1 MKWEGRV
8 TFSGIPTAQQLCYGR
23 DCNTAATFAPAC
35 VHDASEYAQSVP
47 THPCIITPAINITPG
62 IISPRHCSAVPFYC
76 FCCSRPPMLMFYET
90 DTSLTLQPV
99 RREKLY
105 LGVYES
111 EVDAAKAHDRA
122 ARFHFADS
130 AVCNFDSEHE
140 ADRQAVIHKQRQLLQ
155 QQQLAEDP
163 AAAAAVAAH
172 HHHAQ
177 LHGGSFSVGREEF
190 DDLEEYHRGMDEA
203 TTCSSEEDDGEGLD
217 NDESLHGD
225 DLDDEIDDSVH
236 GGEEDHHR
244 RRGGLDGDDGE
255 LPAAECDMSDE
266 GGDRYEEDGVIGG
279 GATSGRPMS
288 CSYSS
293 AMSTGSMSDGG
304 GGGRGHRAGHSRSR
318 SCEVTAVAADGSA
331 FAQAAAAAAAAAAV
345 SHRGGAGNGNNND
358 MHLQQLQQQR
368 GRCSSGESDCSS
380 DFVTPSLLREE
391 SMSSSTQEGMGFP
404 VAEDLLG
411 YEMQSWYCCQD
422 DEERSPSTSGGA
434 SFGSQ
439 LQQQQPFMGRQQQQ
453 QQHQSEELW
462 GTAVGAN
469 LGWGFG
475 DFAQTYSDGGSR
487 ASSGSMSSSLSCD
500 DEYVPSAL
508 PPLMGMSATEA

>member
-1 MKWEGRV
+1 MSCG
-8 TFSGIPTAQQLCYGR
+8 
-23 DCNTAATFAPAC
+23 
-35 VHDASEYAQSVP
+35 
-47 THPCIITPAINITPG
+47 
-62 IISPRHCSAVPFYC
+62 
-76 FCCSRPPMLMFYET
+76 T
-90 DTSLTLQPV
+90 DTAPSVLFSPKY
-99 RREKLY
+99 KLY

-163 AAAAAVAAH
+163 AAAAAAHHHH

-225 DLDDEIDDSVH
+225 DIDDDIEDSVH
-236 GGEEDHHR
+236 GGEEEDHR
-244 RRGGLDGDDGE
+244 RGRLDGDDDDDE
-255 LPAAECDMSDE
+255 LPAAEGDMSDE

-279 GATSGRPMS
+279 GGTSGRSMS

-304 GGGRGHRAGHSRSR
+304 GGGRGHRGGHSRSR
-318 SCEVTAVAADGSA
+318 SCEVTTVADGSA
-331 FAQAAAAAAAAAAV
+331 FAQAAAAAAAAV

-358 MHLQQLQQQR
+358 LHAQQLEQQR

-391 SMSSSTQEGMGFP
+391 SMSSTTQEGMGFP

-422 DEERSPSTSGGA
+422 DEERSPSTSGG
-434 SFGSQ
+434 
-439 LQQQQPFMGRQQQQ
+439 
-453 QQHQSEELW
+453 
-462 GTAVGAN
+462 
-469 LGWGFG
+469 
-475 DFAQTYSDGGSR
+475 TYSDGGSR

-500 DEYVPSAL
+500 DEYVSSAL